1 MIDISVLKSKRKS
14 SSKFEVMIN
23 ARRLRVELSK
33 NIMSDIKFENLN
45 NENDIYQMKYMRNI
59 INDLLRRMT
68 DNISMANSI
77 YVSNMT
83 EYEERR
89 KFQDYAI
96 GNCYQI
102 ADELYY
108 LILFFRNRGIEV
120 NVNKYSRSIK
130 LINNERQLLSA
141 WRKSENSFKKKYVK
155 SDCNNEQHNNV

>member
-1 MIDISVLKSKRKS
+1 
-14 SSKFEVMIN
+14 MIN

-108 LILFFRNRGIEV
+108 LILFFRNRGIDV

-130 LINNERQLLSA
+130 LINKERQLLSA
-141 WRKSENSFKKKYVK
+141 WRKSENSFKKKYAK
-155 SDCNNEQHNNV
+155 SDCNNGQNITASDK

>member
-23 ARRLRVELSK
+23 ARKLRVELSK
-33 NIMSDIKFENLN
+33 NVMSDIKIEDFN
-45 NENDIYQMKYMRNI
+45 NKNDVYQMRYMRNI

-130 LINNERQLLSA
+130 MQFYYYRKER
-141 WRKSENSFKKKYVK
+141 F
-155 SDCNNEQHNNV
+155 DG

>member
-1 MIDISVLKSKRKS
+1 
-14 SSKFEVMIN
+14 MIN

-33 NIMSDIKFENLN
+33 NVMSDIKIEDLN
-45 NENDIYQMKYMRNI
+45 NENDIYQMRYMRNI

-89 KFQDYAI
+89 KFQDYTI

-120 NVNKYSRSIK
+120 NANKYSRSIK

-141 WRKSENSFKKKYVK
+141 WRKSENSFKKKYAK
-155 SDCNNEQHNNV
+155 SDCNNEQHIKSDK

>member
-1 MIDISVLKSKRKS
+1 
-14 SSKFEVMIN
+14 MIN

-33 NIMSDIKFENLN
+33 NVMSDIKIEDLN
-45 NENDIYQMKYMRNI
+45 NENDIYQMRYMRNI

-68 DNISMANSI
+68 DNISMANLI

-120 NVNKYSRSIK
+120 NANKYSRSIK

-155 SDCNNEQHNNV
+155 SDCNNEQHIKSDK

>member
-1 MIDISVLKSKRKS
+1 
-14 SSKFEVMIN
+14 MIN

-130 LINNERQLLSA
+130 LINKERQLLSA
-141 WRKSENSFKKKYVK
+141 WRKSENSFKKKYAK
-155 SDCNNEQHNNV
+155 SDCNNEQHITSDK